1 MNKGKY
7 VFAQLMDF
15 INDYEFSKCVERYQG
30 DYRIR
35 DLSCWNQFLCMA
47 FGQITHRESVTDII
61 TCLNAHKKNAYHLGI
76 KQVVAISTLTRANE
90 NRDWRIYAD
99 FAQHLIRLTRPL
111 YINDNDFKVDIDNTV
126 YALDSST
133 IDLCL
138 SVFVWAKFR
147 KHKAAIKLH
156 TLLDLRGDLPT
167 FIDVTDGKTHDVNIL
182 DRIIFEPGAFYIM
195 DKGYVDFERL
205 YSIHQ
210 SQAFFVI
217 RAKDNLKFK
226 RIKASKVDKENGLR
240 CDQTIVLTIA
250 KSRDGYPE
258 MLRRV
263 KYYDSDNDLLLVLL
277 TNNFEIDALDVANL
291 YHHRWRIE
299 LFFKWIKQHLRI
311 KKFWGYSRNA
321 VKTQIWIAVC
331 IYLLVAYVKA
341 NIKTTLSLYEM
352 LQILSVSIFDK
363 TAINELLTDFSKN
376 ENILLDCNQ
385 LKLFEF

>member
-147 KHKAAIKLH
+147 KHKAAVKLH

-240 CDQTIVLTIA
+240 CDQTIVLTIP

>member
-1 MNKGKY
+1 
-7 VFAQLMDF
+7 
-15 INDYEFSKCVERYQG
+15 
-30 DYRIR
+30 
-35 DLSCWNQFLCMA
+35 MA
-47 FGQITHRESVTDII
+47 FGQITHRESITDIV
-61 TCLNAHKKNAYHLGI
+61 TCLNAHRKNAYHLGI
-76 KQVVAISTLTRANE
+76 KQVVVVSTLTRANE

-99 FAQHLIRLTRPL
+99 FAQYLIRLTRPL
-111 YINDNDFKVDIDNTV
+111 YLNDNEFKVDIDNTV
-126 YALDSST
+126 YALDSTT

-138 SVFVWAKFR
+138 SVFIWAKFR
-147 KHKAAIKLH
+147 KHKAAVKLH

-182 DRIIFEPGAFYIM
+182 DHIVFEPGAFYIM

-210 SQAFFVI
+210 SPAFFVI
-217 RAKDNLKFK
+217 SAKDNLRFK
-226 RIKASKVDKENGLR
+226 RIKASKVDKSTGLR
-240 CDQTIVLTIA
+240 CDQTIELTIA
-250 KSRDGYPE
+250 KSKEGYPE
-258 MLRRV
+258 KLRRV
-263 KYYDSDNDLLLVLL
+263 KYYDSENDLWIVLL
-277 TNNFEIDALDVANL
+277 TNNFDIDALDVANL

-341 NIKTTLSLYEM
+341 NIKTTLTLYEM
-352 LQILSVSIFDK
+352 LQILSVSVFDK

>member
-61 TCLNAHKKNAYHLGI
+61 ICLNAHKKNAYHLGI

-240 CDQTIVLTIA
+240 CDQTIMLTIS

>member
-1 MNKGKY
+1 
-7 VFAQLMDF
+7 
-15 INDYEFSKCVERYQG
+15 
-30 DYRIR
+30 
-35 DLSCWNQFLCMA
+35 
-47 FGQITHRESVTDII
+47 
-61 TCLNAHKKNAYHLGI
+61 LGI

-147 KHKAAIKLH
+147 KHKAAVKLH

-182 DRIIFEPGAFYIM
+182 DRIIFDPGAFYIM

-226 RIKASKVDKENGLR
+226 RIKASKVDKESGLR

-263 KYYDSDNDLLLVLL
+263 KYYDSDNDLLLILL

>member
-111 YINDNDFKVDIDNTV
+111 FINDNDFKVDIDNTV

-147 KHKAAIKLH
+147 KHKAAVKLH

-263 KYYDSDNDLLLVLL
+263 KYYDSNNDLLLVLL

-331 IYLLVAYVKA
+331 IYLLVAYVKV

-363 TAINELLTDFSKN
+363 TAINELLTNFSKN

>member
-111 YINDNDFKVDIDNTV
+111 FINDNDFKVDIDNTV

-147 KHKAAIKLH
+147 KHKAAVKLH

-263 KYYDSDNDLLLVLL
+263 KYYDSNNDLLLVLL

>member
-7 VFAQLMDF
+7 VFAQLMAY
-15 INDYEFSKCVERYQG
+15 INDYEFFKCVERYQG

-35 DLSCWNQFLCMA
+35 DLNCWNQFLCMA
-47 FGQITHRESVTDII
+47 FGQITHRESITDII

-76 KQVVAISTLTRANE
+76 KQVVVVSTLTRANE
-90 NRDWRIYAD
+90 QRDWRIYAD
-99 FAQHLIRLTRPL
+99 FAQYLIRITRPL

-126 YALDSST
+126 YALDSTT

-138 SVFVWAKFR
+138 SIFVWAKFR
-147 KHKAAIKLH
+147 KHKAAVKLH

-210 SQAFFVI
+210 SHAFFVI
-217 RAKDNLKFK
+217 KAKDNLKFK
-226 RIKASKVDKENGLR
+226 RITASKVDKESGLR
-240 CDQTIVLTIA
+240 CDQTIELTIQ
-250 KSRDGYPE
+250 KSSEGYPE
-258 MLRRV
+258 RLRRV
-263 KYYDSDNDLLLVLL
+263 KYYDSENDLLIVLL
-277 TNNFEIDALDVANL
+277 TNNFNIDAIDVANL
-291 YHHRWRIE
+291 YQHRWRIE

-311 KKFWGYSRNA
+311 KKFWGYSSNA

-331 IYLLVAYVKA
+331 IYLLVAYIKA

-352 LQILSVSIFDK
+352 LQILSVSVFDK
-363 TAINELLTDFSKN
+363 TAINELLTDLSKN
-376 ENILLDCNQ
+376 ENILFDRNQ
-385 LKLFEF
+385 LNLFEF

>member
-147 KHKAAIKLH
+147 KHKAAVKLH

-331 IYLLVAYVKA
+331 IYLLVAYVKV
-341 NIKTTLSLYEM
+341 NIKTTLSLYEI

>member
-147 KHKAAIKLH
+147 KHKAAVKLY

-240 CDQTIVLTIA
+240 CDQTIVLTIP

>member
-15 INDYEFSKCVERYQG
+15 INNYEFSKCVERYQG